1 MKLSLSIKQA
11 WIALILFAVIVPT
24 TVVMTWYGHHL
35 YNDQLNHALIV
46 ERKANEA
53 LRDQIES
60 EVKRLKT
67 LLKNK
72 SDPLSFLVDKPNDPE
87 ALKNINSLLRFIVE
101 REPAVNGVIIL
112 STQADVIAV
121 VEPELGLLGDKLL
134 SANALKT
141 AGIHWGF
148 DKALEHPEVVI
159 PSLGRTYIGSPVHHE
174 DNFTFVIAVPVGQP
188 AKAVLIAEFNVE
200 KLWPADIYKGHGVGD
215 DEMMRDYILDRRGSL
230 VTAIEGSDYKPGDI
244 MTHLA
249 IVRTALI
256 NGEWSTDTSY
266 NGVINQPVYGTIT
279 TVPVLNWT
287 LVSEIIVSKVTQPIR
302 KQLLELILFTLLGL
316 AVFIWFALH
325 LATRTIKPLQLICDA
340 INSVAKG
347 DFQLVKIPSGLREL
361 NTLTTNFNSM
371 TTARQNAE
379 NLLREREQDLAV
391 TLNSIGDAVITTN
404 ADSQVTRMNPVAEQ
418 LTGWS
423 LQEAQGLPVK
433 TIFPIINAAT
443 REPIENPI
451 DKVMATGEVIY
462 LSNHTTLIAK
472 DGTEYQIADSAAPI
486 RNADDNIT
494 GMVLVFND
502 ITEQYQLREKAKE
515 ARQQMQALLDDMQT
529 MVSILEPDGTL
540 NFVNNTPLKIAGLES
555 VEMLG
560 KKLWDCAWFNH
571 DPKLQAIVKN
581 NISNA
586 ASGETILQDIQ
597 IYTLNGLM
605 WIEFSIHPVFDKPG
619 VVTQLVAEGRDI
631 SQRKAA
637 EKKVLHQAHFDALT
651 GLPNRFLTLDRRS
664 QLINEAQRNNDS
676 VAVLFLDLDDF
687 KKINDTLGHETG
699 DKLLI
704 EAAERL
710 NHVVRGGDTVGR
722 LGGDEFIVLLGGLT
736 KPGDARPI
744 AENLLNRFRD
754 AFSIDGRELILTTSL
769 GIAVFPEDGDNVS
782 ELLRNADSA
791 MYHSKALGRNTYSYF
806 TNAMNRDVSRRLALE
821 EQLHGAL
828 DRGEFS
834 VFYQPQVAIS
844 SGKIVAAEAL
854 LRWNNPALGNVPPEE
869 FIPITEQTGLIVS
882 IGQFVLTEALT
893 IGAQWHKEYDIN
905 FRMAIN
911 LSPRQFRDPELVN
924 YIEKTIKQTCV
935 SGECLELEITE
946 GVLMSTHSYID
957 GVLNELNSLG
967 VSIAMDDF
975 GTGYSSL
982 SYLRSYPFDVLK
994 IDRSFISDISDITD
1008 DNTNREL
1015 ISAAIAMAHN
1025 LNLTVVAEG
1034 VETEEQFNYLKG
1046 LGCDYAQGFLFGK
1059 AMPAD
1064 EMTELLKSVS
1074 SK

>member
-1 MKLSLSIKQA
+1 MKLSLSLKQA
-11 WIALILFAVIVPT
+11 WIALILFAVIAPA

-35 YNDQLNHALIV
+35 YNDQLNHALII

-53 LRDQIES
+53 LRDQIEA

-72 SDPLSFLVDKPNDPE
+72 SDPLSFLVDKPNNPE
-87 ALKNINSLLRFIVE
+87 ALKNINTLLRLIVE

-112 STQADVIAV
+112 STQAEVIAV
-121 VEPELGLLGDKLL
+121 VEPGLDLLGDKLL
-134 SANALKT
+134 SANTLKM

-148 DKALEHPEVVI
+148 EKDLEYPEVVI
-159 PSLGRTYIGSPVHHE
+159 PSLGRTYISSVVHHE
-174 DNFTFVIAVPVGQP
+174 DQFSFVIAVPVGRP

-200 KLWPADIYKGHGVGD
+200 KLLPADAYKGHGLGVE
-215 DEMMRDYILDRRGSL
+215 EMMRDYILDHRGAL
-230 VTAIEGSDYKPGDI
+230 LTTIEGGDYKPGDI

-249 IVRTALI
+249 IVRTALT
-256 NGEWSTDTSY
+256 NGEWPTNTSY
-266 NGVINQPVYGTIT
+266 NGVINQPVYGTTT

-287 LVSEIIVSKVTQPIR
+287 LVSEVIVSEVTQPIR
-302 KQLLELILFTLLGL
+302 EQLFELILFTLLGL

-347 DFQLVKIPSGLREL
+347 DFQIVKIPSGPREL
-361 NTLTTNFNSM
+361 NTLATNFNSM
-371 TTARQNAE
+371 TRARQNAE
-379 NLLREREQDLAV
+379 HLLRESKQDLAV

-404 ADSQVTRMNPVAEQ
+404 SKSQVTRMNPVAEQ

-423 LQEAQGLPVK
+423 LQEAQGQPVK
-433 TIFPIINAAT
+433 TIFPIINAST

-472 DGTEYQIADSAAPI
+472 DGAEYQIADSAAPI
-486 RNADDNIT
+486 HSADNNII

-515 ARQQMQALLDDMQT
+515 IWQQMQDLLDDMQT
-529 MVSILEPDGTL
+529 MVGVLKPDGTL
-540 NFVNNTPLKIAGLES
+540 DFINNTPLKIAGLEADD
-555 VEMLG
+555 VLG
-560 KKLWDCAWFNH
+560 KRLWESPWIKH
-571 DPKLQAIVKN
+571 DPKLQATIKN
-581 NISNA
+581 DITNA
-586 ASGETILQDIQ
+586 STGETILRDIQ
-597 IYTLNGLM
+597 VFTLNGLL
-605 WIEFSIHPVFDKPG
+605 WVELNIHPVLNDQG
-619 VVTQLVAEGRDI
+619 VVVQLVTEGRDI

-637 EKKVLHQAHFDALT
+637 EEKVLHQAHFDALT
-651 GLPNRFLTLDRRS
+651 GLPNRFLTLDRLS
-664 QLINEAQRNNDS
+664 QLLSEAQRNNEL
-676 VAVLFLDLDDF
+676 VAILFLDLDDF
-687 KKINDTLGHETG
+687 KKINDTLGHDTG

-710 NHVVRGGDTVGR
+710 NNEVRSGDTVGR
-722 LGGDEFIVLLGGLT
+722 LGGDEFIVLLGGLANAS
-736 KPGDARPI
+736 DARPI

-754 AFSIDGRELILTTSL
+754 AFRIDGRELILTTSL

-806 TNAMNRDVSRRLALE
+806 TNAMNRDVTRRLALE

-828 DRGEFS
+828 ERGEFS

-844 SGKIVAAEAL
+844 SGKIVGAEAL
-854 LRWNNPALGNVPPEE
+854 LRWNNPALGDVPPEE
-869 FIPITEQTGLIVS
+869 FIPITEQNGLIVS

-893 IGAQWHKEYDIN
+893 MTAQWQKEYDVN
-905 FRMAIN
+905 FRIAVN
-911 LSPRQFRDPELVN
+911 LSPRQFRDPEVVN
-924 YIEKTIKQTCV
+924 YIEKIIKQTFV

-946 GVLMSTHSYID
+946 GVLMGTHSYID
-957 GVLNELNSLG
+957 SVLDELNSLG
-967 VSIAMDDF
+967 VSLAMDDF

-994 IDRSFISDISDITD
+994 IDRSFISDITEGHA
-1008 DNTNREL
+1008 NREL
-1015 ISAAIAMAHN
+1015 ISAAIAMAHS

-1034 VETEEQFNYLKG
+1034 VETEEQFDYLKG
-1046 LGCDYAQGFLFGK
+1046 LGCDYAQGFLLGK
-1059 AMPAD
+1059 PMAGE
-1064 EMTELLKSVS
+1064 EMTGVLESVS
-1074 SK
+1074 GK